1 MQSEQEIPRLF
12 VEQYVNL
19 VNDIVIVVMAD
30 KRTFTLSYYNKLC
43 YLYGVEKIVQ
53 TYSLNVNDVMIFSYV
68 ALSTFEVSV
77 YKSNGG
83 MDLFFKG
90 RNFHVSN
97 QLSNG
102 ADPEEHDELNSEH
115 TLIHRYYE
123 FFS

>member
-12 VEQYVNL
+12 VEQYANL
-19 VNDIVIVVMAD
+19 VNDIVTVVMAD

-77 YKSNGG
+77 YKSNG

-97 QLSNG
+97 QLING